1 MPISN
6 LCISTN
12 MKYEWGRGLG
22 RTSWIKQQRRTIGEG
37 LGILGDIRLFPFFYV
52 TLLFRCFVLIPLRP
66 RIDLQIIS
74 HNIVIKASSC
84 KKGGKIDFKVRK

>member
-37 LGILGDIRLFPFFYV
+37 LGILGEYGNIGNILLEGLGNIRLFPFFM
-52 TLLFRCFVLIPLRP
+52 
-66 RIDLQIIS
+66 
-74 HNIVIKASSC
+74 
-84 KKGGKIDFKVRK
+84 